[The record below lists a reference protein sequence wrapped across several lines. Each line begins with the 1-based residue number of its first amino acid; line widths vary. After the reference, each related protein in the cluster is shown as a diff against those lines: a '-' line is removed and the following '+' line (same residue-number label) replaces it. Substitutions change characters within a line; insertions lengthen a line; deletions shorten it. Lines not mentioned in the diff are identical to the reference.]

1 MVHLPEWVIRAQC
14 GPVHAITVH
23 TDGLHCDWSCPAY
36 FYQLCSSACN
46 LPARVIWDSR
56 PQNEDGSWYG
66 NDALTQSSS
75 FCLASIQL
83 LNRQSPA
90 RTNKKCVKRWWMDM
104 CLFLVSRTIS
114 LKFHLCYRCLGRN
127 PFTPSRP
134 YLQLTPCAY
143 IVSKMT
149 MWNIYT
155 KNISSLFFK
164 FLPVIRYQTTMFF
177 FFTWEQGEAPSNIL
191 SEIIFGTHTATVA
204 SYFVSTFPQI
214 WNQTIYFF
222 LIHIFLK

>member
-1 MVHLPEWVIRAQC
+1 M
-14 GPVHAITVH
+14 HAITVH

-36 FYQLCSSACN
+36 FYLLCSSACS

-90 RTNKKCVKRWWMDM
+90 LTNTKCVKRWWMDM
-104 CLFLVSRTIS
+104 CLFLVYWNIS

-143 IVSKMT
+143 IVSKMI

-155 KNISSLFFK
+155 NNISSLFFK
-164 FLPVIRYQTTMFF
+164 FLPVIWYQTTMFF
-177 FFTWEQGEAPSNIL
+177 FHLRTRWGPLKRFFRENLW
-191 SEIIFGTHTATVA
+191 H
-204 SYFVSTFPQI
+204 SYRHSSLLFCKHLPQI

-222 LIHIFLK
+222 LIHIF